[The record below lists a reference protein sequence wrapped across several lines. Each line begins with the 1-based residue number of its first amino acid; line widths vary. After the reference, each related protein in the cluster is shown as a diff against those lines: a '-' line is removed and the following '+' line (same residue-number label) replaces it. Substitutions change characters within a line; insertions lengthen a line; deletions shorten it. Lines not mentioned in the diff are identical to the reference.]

1 MVSFLTVAIVYL
13 LNALGQ
19 PFLNCRC
26 LLQLVP
32 PFIPS
37 IHITQP
43 ELEVSEPNER
53 VA

>member
-19 PFLNCRC
+19 SFLNCRC
-26 LLQLVP
+26 LLQPVP
-32 PFIPS
+32 PFIPP
-37 IHITQP
+37 IYITQP
-43 ELEVSEPNER
+43 ALEVSEPNER